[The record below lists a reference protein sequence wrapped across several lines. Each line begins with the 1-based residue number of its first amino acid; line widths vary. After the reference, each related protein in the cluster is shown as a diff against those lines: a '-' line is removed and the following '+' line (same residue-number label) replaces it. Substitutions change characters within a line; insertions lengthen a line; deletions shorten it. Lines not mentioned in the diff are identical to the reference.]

1 MATGRASVPR
11 ASRVVDSPPDVR
23 LARRLRGLP
32 VAEVAGR
39 AYPTAVTRRAR
50 LLGLSLLDRE
60 EAGAGLLI
68 PGCRSIHTI
77 GMRFDLDLAFLGE
90 DGSVVAT
97 RRG

>member
-1 MATGRASVPR
+1 
-11 ASRVVDSPPDVR
+11 
-23 LARRLRGLP
+23 

-97 RRG
+97 RRGVPRRRVAFERAARAVLETPTRG